1 MATAHLMLIDSGR
14 LSARKLRAPSAQGH
28 ERPGRG
34 PAFAYVLQPHDTL
47 YAVARASGVPLAELM
62 RRNPSIQ
69 GATPRAGERLWIPDL
84 LPASAGDP
92 VSTLS
97 ARVAAG
103 GEIRISPDR
112 RYVAVLDASLADRP
126 NAVTVYE
133 RKAARRMLVPL
144 SAPHYVWKRLSWTPD
159 GYLLAIEGSRQT
171 RDPEGGVLS
180 AFDPATADKGVLL
193 TATMALED
201 LEEEGFEPVSAEV
214 VGFRPVKRRIQYRLA
229 FVEHGERQIRQSD
242 WDVDLDSGLRRRL

>member
-1 MATAHLMLIDSGR
+1 MATAHLMPIDSGR

-34 PAFAYVLQPHDTL
+34 PAFAYVLQPQDTL
-47 YAVARASGVPLAELM
+47 YAIARASGVPLAELM

-69 GATPRAGERLWIPDL
+69 GSTPRAGERLWIPDL

-92 VSTLS
+92 VASLA

-112 RYVAVLDASLADRP
+112 RFVAVLDATLADRP

-133 RKAARRMLVPL
+133 RKAARRIAVPQ
-144 SAPHYVWKRLSWTPD
+144 AAAHYIWKRLSWTPD

-171 RDPEGGVLS
+171 RDAEGGVLS
-180 AFDPATADKGVLL
+180 AFDPETADKGVLL
-193 TATMALED
+193 TPQLALAD
-201 LEEEGFEPVSAEV
+201 LESEGFDPALAEV
-214 VGFRPVKRRIQYRLA
+214 VGFKPVKRRIQYRLA
-229 FVEHGERQIRQSD
+229 FIEQGERQLRHSD
-242 WDVDLDSGLRRRL
+242 WEVDLDSGIRRCL